1 MRRSL
6 TSERKEELIE
16 RLAVLE
22 HKQWV
27 EWSKNL
33 ASELIELRDAASV
46 SLAKDNLV
54 LKTTERLQRWNSFWV
69 SYDELNEKTKEQ
81 DRICARKVLPIF
93 DELNMEILSRWEENH
108 LDMENLNVLKWL

>member
-6 TSERKEELIE
+6 TSEQKEELINRIAE
-16 RLAVLE
+16 LE
-22 HKQWV
+22 HEQWI

-33 ASELIELRDAASV
+33 ASELVELRDAASV
-46 SLAKDNLV
+46 SLVKNNLV

-81 DRICARKVLPIF
+81 DRVWARRVLQIF
-93 DELNMEILSRWEENH
+93 KELNMEIVS
-108 LDMENLNVLKWL
+108 K